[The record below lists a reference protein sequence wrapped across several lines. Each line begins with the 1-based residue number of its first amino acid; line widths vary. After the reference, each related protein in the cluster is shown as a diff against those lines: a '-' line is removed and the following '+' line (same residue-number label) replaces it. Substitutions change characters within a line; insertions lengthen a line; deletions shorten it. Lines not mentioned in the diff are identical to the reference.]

1 MKFVLERMCSG
12 LDQIEAG
19 GRAVLA
25 TALILLATLTAAAAV
40 AQVAQPVRLIVPF
53 ANGGGTDVVARIL
66 APYLAESTK
75 RSVIVENKPGAG
87 GAIATAFVAHAS
99 PDGMTILVGS
109 SSTMGSSPALMST
122 LPYDVLKDFVAVG
135 KIHSSEN
142 VLVIHPSVPV
152 NDLRAFIAYA
162 KANPGQVSY
171 GSSGLG
177 STYHL
182 GTELFALRAGIALTH
197 VPYKGAGPAAQ
208 DLLAGH
214 IQMMMETLYNALPSI
229 RAGRLKAL
237 GIASASRNPSLPDVR
252 TFSEQGLSNC
262 EFSNWTGLFLPARA
276 SNALIGELNAGLNK
290 VLLYPDVKE
299 RFLKLGLQPA
309 PGTPEDLAAT
319 VRTDIARWRETV
331 RLARIKAE

>member
-1 MKFVLERMCSG
+1 MS
-12 LDQIEAG
+12 
-19 GRAVLA
+19 GRAMLMS
-25 TALILLATLTAAAAV
+25 ALILATLTPAAAV
-40 AQVAQPVRLIVPF
+40 AQLSQPVRLIVPF
-53 ANGGGTDVVARIL
+53 STGGGSDLVARIL
-66 APYLAESTK
+66 APHLAEVMK

-87 GAIATAFVAHAS
+87 GAIGSAFVADAA
-99 PDGMTILVGS
+99 PDGATILVGT

-135 KIHSSEN
+135 KIHSAEN
-142 VLVIHPSVPV
+142 VLVVHPSVPA
-152 NDLRAFIAYA
+152 NDLAAFIAYA
-162 KANPGQVSY
+162 KANPGKVSY

-182 GTELFALRAGIALTH
+182 ASELFAVRAGVELTH

-229 RAGRLKAL
+229 SAGRLKAL
-237 GIASASRNPSLPDVR
+237 AIASTSRNPALPDVR

-276 SNALIGELNAGLNK
+276 SNALTGELNANLNK
-290 VLLYPDVKE
+290 ILSRPDVTE

-309 PGTPEDLAAT
+309 PGTPDDLAAT
-319 VRTDIARWRETV
+319 VRTDIARWREIV